1 MTDMTGRAPGMRAE
15 RTGIVGSARP
25 RPRSKEGYLMTETH
39 PPLAAETLDL
49 LRQASTATISYQLTK
64 RGISRTFM
72 VGPRP
77 VRSQDRMAGI
87 AFTLRYV
94 PSREDLSTGVHYDNR
109 TNVQRLA
116 IEQVSSDEVL
126 VIDARGE
133 IGAGTLGNIL
143 TARLRARGAAG
154 IVTDG
159 AFRDVAAIAAEAIP
173 SYCAG
178 ANALLSSVVHYPAD
192 MQVPIGCGGILVMP
206 GDVVVGDGDGVLVI
220 PRPLADEVA
229 RDAAE
234 QEAIEGYV
242 LTKIRAGAELE
253 GTYPPDEATRAEF
266 ARQRAGQSAS

>member
-1 MTDMTGRAPGMRAE
+1 
-15 RTGIVGSARP
+15 
-25 RPRSKEGYLMTETH
+25 MTETR

-64 RGISRTFM
+64 RRISRTFM

-77 VRSQDRMAGI
+77 LRPQERLVGI

-94 PSREDLSTGVHYDNR
+94 PAREDLSSGVQYDNR

-116 IEQVSSDEVL
+116 IERVGPGEVL

-133 IGAGTLGNIL
+133 LGAGTLGNIL

-159 AFRDVAAIAAEAIP
+159 AFRDAAGVAAEP
-173 SYCAG
+173 LPTYCAA
-178 ANALLSSVVHYPAD
+178 ANALLSSVVHHPAD
-192 MQVPIGCGGILVMP
+192 MQVPIGCGGVLVLP
-206 GDVVVGDGDGVLVI
+206 GDVVVGDGDGVLVV

-234 QEAIEGYV
+234 QDALEAYV
-242 LTKIRAGAELE
+242 LTKIRDGAELE
-253 GTYPPDEATRAEF
+253 GTYPPNDATRAEF
-266 ARQRAGQSAS
+266 ARRRTEQASS

>member
-1 MTDMTGRAPGMRAE
+1 
-15 RTGIVGSARP
+15 
-25 RPRSKEGYLMTETH
+25 MTETH

-72 VGPRP
+72 TGPRP
-77 VRSQDRMAGI
+77 LRPQERMAGI

-94 PSREDLSTGVHYDNR
+94 PSREDVNSGVHYDNR

-116 IEQVSSDEVL
+116 IERVDPGEVL

-133 IGAGTLGNIL
+133 LGAGTLGNIL

-154 IVTDG
+154 MVTDG
-159 AFRDVAAIAAEAIP
+159 AFRDAAAVAAEPIP
-173 SYCAG
+173 AYCAG

-192 MQVPIGCGGILVMP
+192 MQVPIGCGGVLVMP

-220 PRPLADEVA
+220 PRRLADEVA

-234 QEAIEGYV
+234 QEAIEAHV
-242 LTKIRAGAELE
+242 LTKIRDGAPLE

-266 ARQRAGQSAS
+266 ARGRAAQSA

>member
-1 MTDMTGRAPGMRAE
+1 MPVDE
-15 RTGIVGSARP
+15 RTLV
-25 RPRSKEGYLMTETH
+25 TETH

-72 VGPRP
+72 VGPQPLRP
-77 VRSQDRMAGI
+77 EERMAGI

-94 PSREDLSTGVHYDNR
+94 PSREDLSAGVHYDNR

-116 IEQVSSDEVL
+116 VERVGPGEVL

-159 AFRDVAAIAAEAIP
+159 AFRDAAAVAEEPIP
-173 SYCAG
+173 TYCAA
-178 ANALLSSVVHYPAD
+178 ANALLSSVAHYPAD
-192 MQVPIGCGGILVMP
+192 LQVPIGCGGVLVMP

-220 PRPLADEVA
+220 PGRLADDVA

-234 QEAIEGYV
+234 QEALEAYV
-242 LTKIRAGAELE
+242 LTKIRAGAELD
-253 GTYPPDEATRAEF
+253 GTYPPDEATRAAF
-266 ARQRAGQSAS
+266 ARWRAENSGS